1 MGVPESGKEN
11 GVLIPSENL
20 PGKRLH
26 EKVFVVHLKEI
37 QIQSKLRLGGSTE
50 KWNPEKDV
58 EGR

>member
-26 EKVFVVHLKEI
+26 KKVFVVHLKEI
-37 QIQSKLRLGGSTE
+37 QIKIKLGLEGSVE
-50 KWNPEKDV
+50 KRNPEKDV
-58 EGR
+58 EGK